1 MTYMFRIISAIGM
14 TALALSMVTGLVE
27 LWEESVGTKL
37 KYKVFIFVLTVVG
50 IFLIVAVM
58 TLAVALITGEGLKS

>member
-1 MTYMFRIISAIGM
+1 MTYMFRIISAIAM
-14 TALALSMVTGLVE
+14 TALAIGMVTGLVE

-37 KYKVFIFVLTVVG
+37 KYKVFIFVLTAVG